1 MSQASPIQ
9 YDAQPGGYQP
19 GVCNIGPAE
28 IDRRRRAGHIG
39 VVATIVLFAVLV
51 ALDLPPIVRLVLALP
66 AAVAA
71 SGYLQARM
79 RFCAG
84 FATAGVY
91 NFGDVG
97 PREQVTDRAALAARP
112 PEGLS
117 DLPRELGHRA
127 GRGVVAVLLA
137 ASEHSLGESVWG
149 RMSPYRSPL
158 GGYARRP
165 RGGAA
170 TRPPIGR

>member
-1 MSQASPIQ
+1 MSQASRIH
-9 YDAQPGGYQP
+9 YDAQPDGYRP

-28 IDRRRRAGHIG
+28 IARRRRVGHIG
-39 VVATIVLFAVLV
+39 AIATIVLFGVLV
-51 ALDLPPIVRLVLALP
+51 VLDLPPIVRLVLALP

-97 PREQVTDRAALAARP
+97 PREQVTDRAALAADRAK
-112 PEGLS
+112 GLRIYAAS
-117 DLPRELGHRA
+117 MAIGLGV
-127 GRGVVAVLLA
+127 GIIAVLLP
-137 ASEHSLGESVWG
+137 V
-149 RMSPYRSPL
+149 
-158 GGYARRP
+158 
-165 RGGAA
+165 
-170 TRPPIGR
+170 